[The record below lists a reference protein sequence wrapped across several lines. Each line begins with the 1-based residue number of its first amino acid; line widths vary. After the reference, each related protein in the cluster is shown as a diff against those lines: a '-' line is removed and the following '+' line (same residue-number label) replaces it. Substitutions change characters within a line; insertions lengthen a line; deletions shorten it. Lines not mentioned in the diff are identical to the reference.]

1 MKHLAALLL
10 TSVSAL
16 AQTAPQPPAIGN
28 FVYVEQ
34 IGSYNNTTVIQ
45 TDSEQ
50 KRASVTSTGN
60 NNTINVLQENTGNH
74 TVSVQSLTGNNNTL
88 NLIQSGSGNH
98 ELAIINLSGTN
109 SNNTITSN
117 QTGAGNKSFNIGLNG
132 TNGASVSVSQT
143 VPVTDSGSM
152 TIQCF
157 SSCGSYSY
165 IKN

>member
-1 MKHLAALLL
+1 MKHLAILLL
-10 TSVSAL
+10 TCVTAY
-16 AQTAPQPPAIGN
+16 AQSAPQPPAIGN
-28 FVYVEQ
+28 FVYIDQ
-34 IGSYNNTTVIQ
+34 IGNFNTTTVIQ

-74 TVSVQSLTGNNNTL
+74 TVNVQGLTGSNNVL
-88 NLIQSGSGNH
+88 NLIQSGTGNH
-98 ELAIINLSGTN
+98 ELAIINLSGPN
-109 SNNTITSN
+109 SNNTINSN
-117 QTGAGNKSFNIGLNG
+117 QTGAGDKSFSIGLNG

-143 VPVTDSGSM
+143 IPVTDNGSM